1 MKRLL
6 LLVLAMLLASSVFLH
21 YQKLDVYL
29 WQHWKLNRQSLPEQ
43 AMNLGRYRADIQA
56 LPLQGVEDDL
66 SALAYNPERN
76 TLFGLINGT
85 PLLLEISLEGEVL
98 RTVRIEGVKDMEGL
112 AHIGANRYVIVE
124 ERHQRLRIIEL
135 PDDVATL
142 DATDAPRLTLAIDD
156 KGNKAYEGLSWDTN
170 KQRLLVVRE
179 RDPMRLLSIEGFV
192 DGNSASPQI
201 DINEK
206 SMFEE
211 HRLFLSDL
219 SAVEIDNHSGHLLLL
234 SDESRMLVEY
244 SAEGQPLSV
253 LGLRRGFHGL
263 ERTVPQA
270 EGLAIDGQRRIYLVS
285 EPNLFYRFVPIDTP
299 QSRLTLNAM
308 PTR

>member
-6 LLVLAMLLASSVFLH
+6 LLVIALLLACGAILH

-56 LPLQGVEDDL
+56 LPLQGVDDDL

-76 TLFGLINGT
+76 TLFALLNGT

-98 RTVRIEGVKDMEGL
+98 RTVRIEGVEDMEGL
-112 AHIGANRYVIVE
+112 AHIGGNRYVIAE

-135 PDDVATL
+135 PDAVATL
-142 DATDAPRLTLAIDD
+142 DVTDAPRLSLAIDD
-156 KGNKAYEGLSWDTN
+156 IGNKAFEGLSWDEE
-170 KQRLLVVRE
+170 KQQLLVVRE
-179 RDPMRLLSIEGFV
+179 RNPLRVLVVKGFV
-192 DGNSASPQI
+192 NAGEGSTQV
-201 DINEK
+201 DISEK

-211 HRLFLSDL
+211 RRLFLSDL
-219 SAVEIDNHSGHLLLL
+219 SAVEVDDKSGHLLLL

-244 SAEGQPLSV
+244 TAEGQPLSV
-253 LGLRRGFHGL
+253 LGLRRGYHGL
-263 ERTVPQA
+263 EQTVPQA
-270 EGLAIDGQRRIYLVS
+270 EGLAIDSQRRIYLVS
-285 EPNLFYRFVPIDTP
+285 EPNLFYRFVPETEQAD
-299 QSRLTLNAM
+299 
-308 PTR
+308 